1 MTICAVATIAP
12 TGLFSAKIS
21 KDMFGLSIVSTKEIQ
36 ALKNE
41 IKGFYDDMST
51 NAGNVY
57 LSAIAGCT
65 KGLEL
70 PPLTPLSRMAIRELY
85 ETSAPVQGVV
95 NYIARNVGEVM
106 QYLLLT
112 KKSDD
117 QPVENHWII
126 DLLAKP
132 NDRFTLRK
140 FGTAWAIN
148 KLLYGDA
155 WVYAPKAVGK
165 DLGVIK
171 SMYLI
176 PSWRIGA
183 EWGETSILEGVK
195 LQGLSGDQTIGYDN
209 VFESFDYNLD
219 DQSAFG
225 TSRLASAFMYLS
237 MMQNGIRREDTALK
251 NGGVTNII
259 TPPQD
264 KLTGITRPSEGDAI
278 EKEFNSQANVGKT
291 KVLRYPVTVQSLGNA
306 PVDLKILESH
316 KEAITALC
324 FAYNIPVDL
333 YYGQSKYENAKE
345 AKKTIYEMN
354 AVPMANE
361 FAEDLLSYCGLS
373 REFSLEVDTQ
383 RIDVLQDKPADT
395 LDALDKM
402 NASVNE
408 KREVMG
414 YEPIEEPWADQP
426 MIPVGVQFGNEGA
439 VFDINETGGNA

>member
-1 MTICAVATIAP
+1 MTICTNAAIAP
-12 TGLFSAKIS
+12 LGLFSAKFQQN
-21 KDMFGLSIVSTKEIQ
+21 MFGLSIVSKKEID
-36 ALKNE
+36 ALRSE
-41 IKGFYDDMST
+41 IKGFYDDIGH
-51 NAGNVY
+51 NAGNYY

-65 KGLEL
+65 RGLEL
-70 PPLTPLSRMAIRELY
+70 PPLQELDRMKIQEYYR
-85 ETSAPVQGVV
+85 TSAPVQGVV

-112 KKSDD
+112 RRADD
-117 QPVENHWII
+117 TPVERHWLL
-126 DLLAKP
+126 DLLARP

-140 FGTAWAIN
+140 FGTAWAVN

-165 DLGVIK
+165 DLGAVRE
-171 SMYLI
+171 MYVV

-183 EWGETSILEGVK
+183 QWGPDSILEGVR
-195 LQGLSGDQTIGYDN
+195 LQGLSGDRVIRFSE

-219 DQSAFG
+219 DRSAFG

-237 MMQNGIRREDTALK
+237 MMQSGIRREDTALR

-264 KLTGITRPSEGDAI
+264 KLTGITRPAEGEQLERD
-278 EKEFNSQANVGKT
+278 FNAQKNVGKT
-291 KVLRYPVTVQSLGNA
+291 KVLRFPVEVSTLGNA
-306 PVDLKILESH
+306 PVDLNILESH
-316 KEAITALC
+316 KEAVTALC

-361 FAEDLLSYCGLS
+361 FAEDLLNYCGLS
-373 REFSLEVDTQ
+373 DEYSLEVDTQ
-383 RIDVLQDKPADT
+383 RIDVLQEKPADT

-414 YEPIEEPWADQP
+414 YEPIAEPWADQP

-439 VFDINETGGNA
+439 VFDIDETGGNA

>member
-1 MTICAVATIAP
+1 
-12 TGLFSAKIS
+12 
-21 KDMFGLSIVSTKEIQ
+21 MFGLSIVSTKEINQ
-36 ALKNE
+36 LRDE
-41 IKGFYDDMST
+41 IKGFYDSGN
-51 NAGNVY
+51 NAENLY
-57 LSAIAGCT
+57 LAALAGCT

-70 PPLTPLSRMAIRELY
+70 APLTPISRAAIREAY

-112 KKSDD
+112 KKADD
-117 QPVENHWII
+117 TPVEKHWLV
-126 DLLAKP
+126 DLLARP

-140 FGTAWAIN
+140 FGTAWAVN

-155 WVYAPKAVGK
+155 WIYAPKAVGK
-165 DLGVIK
+165 DRGMVRE
-171 SMYLI
+171 MYVV

-183 EWGETSILEGVK
+183 QWGPGAVLEGIR
-195 LQGLSGDQTIGYDN
+195 LQGLMGDRTIGFEEM
-209 VFESFDYNLD
+209 FESFDYNLD
-219 DQSAFG
+219 DQSMFG
-225 TSRLASAFMYLS
+225 TSKLASAYMYLS
-237 MMQNGIRREDTALK
+237 MMRNGIRREDTALM

-264 KLTGITRPSEGDAI
+264 RLTGVTRPSEGEAL
-278 EKEFNSQANVGKT
+278 EREFNAQSSVGKT
-291 KVLRYPVTVQSLGNA
+291 KVLRYPVNVQALGNA
-306 PVDLKILESH
+306 PVDLNILESH
-316 KEAITALC
+316 KEAVTALC
-324 FAYNIPVDL
+324 FAYNIPVEL

-361 FAEDLLSYCGLS
+361 FAEDLLNYCGLS
-373 REFSLEVDTQ
+373 KEFSLEVDTQ
-383 RIDVLQDKPADT
+383 RIDVLQEKPTDT

-414 YEPIEEPWADQP
+414 YEPIAEPWADQP
-426 MIPVGVQFGNEGA
+426 MIPMGVQFGNEGSA
-439 VFDINETGGNA
+439 FDINEPAGDA

>member
-1 MTICAVATIAP
+1 
-12 TGLFSAKIS
+12 
-21 KDMFGLSIVSTKEIQ
+21 MFGLSIVSTKEINQ
-36 ALKNE
+36 LRDE
-41 IKGFYDDMST
+41 IKGFYDSGN
-51 NAGNVY
+51 NAENLY
-57 LSAIAGCT
+57 LAALAGCT

-70 PPLTPLSRMAIRELY
+70 APLTPISRAAIREAY

-112 KKSDD
+112 KKADD
-117 QPVENHWII
+117 TPVEKHWLI
-126 DLLAKP
+126 DLLARP

-165 DLGVIK
+165 DRGMVRE
-171 SMYLI
+171 MYVV

-183 EWGETSILEGVK
+183 QWGPGAVLEGIR
-195 LQGLSGDQTIGYDN
+195 LQGLTGDRTIGFEEM
-209 VFESFDYNLD
+209 FESFDYNLD
-219 DQSAFG
+219 DQSMFG
-225 TSRLASAFMYLS
+225 TSKLASAYMYLS
-237 MMQNGIRREDTALK
+237 MMKNGIRREDTALT

-264 KLTGITRPSEGDAI
+264 RLTGVTRPSEGEAL
-278 EKEFNSQANVGKT
+278 EREFNAQKNTGKT
-291 KVLRYPVTVQSLGNA
+291 KVLRYPVNVQTLGNA
-306 PVDLKILESH
+306 PVDLNILESH
-316 KEAITALC
+316 KEAVTALC

-373 REFSLEVDTQ
+373 KEFSLEVDTQ
-383 RIDVLQDKPADT
+383 RIDVLQDKPTDT

-414 YEPIEEPWADQP
+414 YEPIAEPWAVQP
-426 MIPVGVQFGNEGA
+426 MIPMGVQFGNEGSA
-439 VFDINETGGNA
+439 FDINEPAGNA

>member
-1 MTICAVATIAP
+1 
-12 TGLFSAKIS
+12 
-21 KDMFGLSIVSTKEIQ
+21 MFGLSIVSTKEINQ
-36 ALKNE
+36 LRDE
-41 IKGFYDDMST
+41 IKGFYDSGN
-51 NAGNVY
+51 NAENLY
-57 LSAIAGCT
+57 LAALAGCT

-70 PPLTPLSRMAIRELY
+70 APLTPISRAAIREAY

-95 NYIARNVGEVM
+95 NYIARSVGEVM

-112 KKSDD
+112 KKADD
-117 QPVENHWII
+117 TPVEKHWLV
-126 DLLAKP
+126 DLLARP

-140 FGTAWAIN
+140 LGTAWAVN

-155 WVYAPKAVGK
+155 WIYAPKAVGK
-165 DLGVIK
+165 DRGMVRE
-171 SMYLI
+171 MYVV

-183 EWGETSILEGVK
+183 QWGPGAVLEGIR
-195 LQGLSGDQTIGYDN
+195 LQGLTGDRTIGFEEM
-209 VFESFDYNLD
+209 FESFDYNLD
-219 DQSAFG
+219 DQSMFG
-225 TSRLASAFMYLS
+225 TSKLVSAYMYLS
-237 MMQNGIRREDTALK
+237 MMRNGIRREDTALM

-264 KLTGITRPSEGDAI
+264 RLTGVTRPSEGEAL
-278 EKEFNSQANVGKT
+278 EREFNAQSNAGKT
-291 KVLRYPVTVQSLGNA
+291 KVLRYPVNVQALGNA
-306 PVDLKILESH
+306 PVDLNILESH
-316 KEAITALC
+316 KEAVTALC

-373 REFSLEVDTQ
+373 KEFSLEVDTQ
-383 RIDVLQDKPADT
+383 RIDVLQEKPTDT

-414 YEPIEEPWADQP
+414 YEPIAEPWADQP
-426 MIPVGVQFGNEGA
+426 MIPMGVQFGNEGSA
-439 VFDINETGGNA
+439 FDINEPAGNA

>member
-1 MTICAVATIAP
+1 
-12 TGLFSAKIS
+12 
-21 KDMFGLSIVSTKEIQ
+21 MFGLSIVSTKEINQ
-36 ALKNE
+36 LRDE
-41 IKGFYDDMST
+41 IKGFYDSGN
-51 NAGNVY
+51 NAENLY
-57 LSAIAGCT
+57 LAALAGCT

-70 PPLTPLSRMAIRELY
+70 APLTPISRAAIREAY

-112 KKSDD
+112 KKADD
-117 QPVENHWII
+117 TPVEKHWLV
-126 DLLAKP
+126 DLLARP

-140 FGTAWAIN
+140 FGTAWAVN

-155 WVYAPKAVGK
+155 WIYAPKAVGK
-165 DLGVIK
+165 DRGMVRE
-171 SMYLI
+171 MYVV

-183 EWGETSILEGVK
+183 QWGPGAVLEGIR
-195 LQGLSGDQTIGYDN
+195 LQGLTGDRTIGFEEM
-209 VFESFDYNLD
+209 FESFDYNLD
-219 DQSAFG
+219 DQSTFG
-225 TSRLASAFMYLS
+225 TSKLASAYMYLS
-237 MMQNGIRREDTALK
+237 MMQNGIRREDTALM

-264 KLTGITRPSEGDAI
+264 RLTGVTRPSEGEAL
-278 EKEFNSQANVGKT
+278 EREFNAQSNAGKT
-291 KVLRYPVTVQSLGNA
+291 KVLRYPVNVQALGNA
-306 PVDLKILESH
+306 PVDLNILESH
-316 KEAITALC
+316 KEAVTALC

-373 REFSLEVDTQ
+373 KEFSLEVDTQ
-383 RIDVLQDKPADT
+383 RIDVLQEKPTDT

-414 YEPIEEPWADQP
+414 YEPIAEPWADQP
-426 MIPVGVQFGNEGA
+426 MIPMGVQFGNEGSA
-439 VFDINETGGNA
+439 FDINEPAGNA

>member
-1 MTICAVATIAP
+1 
-12 TGLFSAKIS
+12 
-21 KDMFGLSIVSTKEIQ
+21 MFGLSIVSTKEINQ
-36 ALKNE
+36 LRDE
-41 IKGFYDDMST
+41 IKGFYDSGN
-51 NAGNVY
+51 NAENLY
-57 LSAIAGCT
+57 LAALAGCT

-70 PPLTPLSRMAIRELY
+70 APLTPISRAAIREAY

-112 KKSDD
+112 KKADD
-117 QPVENHWII
+117 TPVEKHWLV
-126 DLLAKP
+126 DLLARP

-155 WVYAPKAVGK
+155 WTYAPKAVGK
-165 DLGVIK
+165 DRGMVRE
-171 SMYLI
+171 MYVV

-183 EWGETSILEGVK
+183 QWGPGAVLEGIR
-195 LQGLSGDQTIGYDN
+195 LQGLTGDRTIGFEEM
-209 VFESFDYNLD
+209 FESFDYNLD
-219 DQSAFG
+219 DQSMFG
-225 TSRLASAFMYLS
+225 TSKLASAYMYLS
-237 MMQNGIRREDTALK
+237 MMQNGIRREDTALM

-264 KLTGITRPSEGDAI
+264 RLTGVTRPSEGEAL
-278 EKEFNSQANVGKT
+278 EREFNAQSSVGKT
-291 KVLRYPVTVQSLGNA
+291 KVLRYPVNVQTLGNA
-306 PVDLKILESH
+306 PVDLNILESH
-316 KEAITALC
+316 KEAVTALC

-373 REFSLEVDTQ
+373 KEFSLEVDTQ
-383 RIDVLQDKPADT
+383 RIDVLQENPTDT

-414 YEPIEEPWADQP
+414 YEPIAEPWADQP
-426 MIPVGVQFGNEGA
+426 MIPMGVQFGNEGSA
-439 VFDINETGGNA
+439 FDINEPAGDA

>member
-1 MTICAVATIAP
+1 
-12 TGLFSAKIS
+12 
-21 KDMFGLSIVSTKEIQ
+21 MFGLSIVSTKEINQ
-36 ALKNE
+36 LRDE
-41 IKGFYDDMST
+41 IKGFYDSGN
-51 NAGNVY
+51 NAENLY
-57 LSAIAGCT
+57 LAALAGCT

-70 PPLTPLSRMAIRELY
+70 APLTPISRAAIREAY

-112 KKSDD
+112 KKADD
-117 QPVENHWII
+117 TPVERHWIA
-126 DLLAKP
+126 DLLARP

-140 FGTAWAIN
+140 FGTAWAVN

-155 WVYAPKAVGK
+155 WIYAPKAVGK
-165 DLGVIK
+165 DRGMVRE
-171 SMYLI
+171 MYVV

-183 EWGETSILEGVK
+183 QWGPGAVLEGIR
-195 LQGLSGDQTIGYDN
+195 LQGLTGDRTIGFEEM
-209 VFESFDYNLD
+209 FESFDYNLD
-219 DQSAFG
+219 DQSMFG
-225 TSRLASAFMYLS
+225 TSKLASAYMYLS
-237 MMQNGIRREDTALK
+237 MMQNGIRREDTALM

-264 KLTGITRPSEGDAI
+264 RLTGVTRPSEGEAL
-278 EKEFNSQANVGKT
+278 EREFNAQSNAGKT
-291 KVLRYPVTVQSLGNA
+291 KVLRYPVNVQALGNA
-306 PVDLKILESH
+306 PVDLNILESH
-316 KEAITALC
+316 KEAVTALC

-373 REFSLEVDTQ
+373 KEFSLEVDTQ
-383 RIDVLQDKPADT
+383 RIDVLQEKPTDT

-414 YEPIEEPWADQP
+414 YEPIAEPWADQP
-426 MIPVGVQFGNEGA
+426 MIPMGVQFGNEGSA
-439 VFDINETGGNA
+439 FDINEPAGNA

>member
-1 MTICAVATIAP
+1 
-12 TGLFSAKIS
+12 
-21 KDMFGLSIVSTKEIQ
+21 MFGLSIVSTKEINQ
-36 ALKNE
+36 LRDE
-41 IKGFYDDMST
+41 IKGFYDSGN
-51 NAGNVY
+51 NAENLY
-57 LSAIAGCT
+57 LAALAGCT

-70 PPLTPLSRMAIRELY
+70 APLTPISRAAIREAY

-112 KKSDD
+112 KKADD
-117 QPVENHWII
+117 TPVEKHWLI
-126 DLLAKP
+126 DLLARP

-165 DLGVIK
+165 DRGMVRE
-171 SMYLI
+171 MYVV

-183 EWGETSILEGVK
+183 QWGPGAILEGIR
-195 LQGLSGDQTIGYDN
+195 LQGLTGDRTIGFEEM
-209 VFESFDYNLD
+209 FESFDYNLD
-219 DQSAFG
+219 DQSMFG
-225 TSRLASAFMYLS
+225 TSKLASAYMYLS
-237 MMQNGIRREDTALK
+237 MMKNGIRREDTALT

-264 KLTGITRPSEGDAI
+264 RLTGVTRPSEGEAL
-278 EKEFNSQANVGKT
+278 EREFNAQKNTGKT
-291 KVLRYPVTVQSLGNA
+291 KVLRYPVNVQTLGNA
-306 PVDLKILESH
+306 PVDLNILESH
-316 KEAITALC
+316 KEAVTALC
-324 FAYNIPVDL
+324 FAYNIPADL

-373 REFSLEVDTQ
+373 KEFSLEVDTQ
-383 RIDVLQDKPADT
+383 RIDVLQEKPTDT

-414 YEPIEEPWADQP
+414 YEPIAEPWADQP
-426 MIPVGVQFGNEGA
+426 MIPMGVQFGNEGSA
-439 VFDINETGGNA
+439 FDINEPAGNA

>member
-1 MTICAVATIAP
+1 
-12 TGLFSAKIS
+12 
-21 KDMFGLSIVSTKEIQ
+21 MFGLSLISTKEIQ
-36 ALKNE
+36 ALRSE
-41 IKGFYDDMST
+41 IKGFYDDRS
-51 NAGNVY
+51 NNSGNVY

-70 PPLTPLSRMAIRELY
+70 PPFKELDRMEIQRY
-85 ETSAPVQGVV
+85 YRQSAPVQGVV

-112 KKSDD
+112 RKSDD
-117 QPVENHWII
+117 TPVQKHWLV
-126 DLLAKP
+126 DLLARP

-140 FGTAWAIN
+140 FGTAWAVN

-155 WVYAPKAVGK
+155 WVYAPKAVGRN
-165 DLGVIK
+165 LGEIK
-171 SMYLI
+171 EMYVI

-183 EWGETSILEGVK
+183 QWGEGSVLEGVR
-195 LQGLSGDQTIGYDN
+195 LQGLAGDTTIRFSD

-225 TSRLASAFMYLS
+225 TSRLASAAMYLS
-237 MMQNGIRREDTALK
+237 MMQSGILREDTALK
-251 NGGVTNII
+251 NGGVTNIV

-264 KLTGITRPSEGDAI
+264 KLTGITRPAEGD
-278 EKEFNSQANVGKT
+278 ELEREFNAQKNIGKT
-291 KVLRYPVTVQSLGNA
+291 KVLRFPIDVKTLGNA
-306 PVDLKILESH
+306 PVDLNILESH
-316 KEAITALC
+316 KEAVTAVC
-324 FAYNIPVDL
+324 FAYNLPVDL

-345 AKKTIYEMN
+345 AKKTIFEMN

-361 FAEDLLSYCGLS
+361 FAEDLLNYCGLS
-373 REFSLEVDTQ
+373 QEFSLEVDTQ
-383 RIDVLQDKPADT
+383 RIDVLQEKPADA

-414 YEPIEEPWADQP
+414 YEPIAEAWADQP
-426 MIPVGVQFGNEGA
+426 MIPLGVQFGNES
-439 VFDINETGGNA
+439 VIDINELGNA

>member
-1 MTICAVATIAP
+1 
-12 TGLFSAKIS
+12 
-21 KDMFGLSIVSTKEIQ
+21 MFGLSIVSTKEINQ
-36 ALKNE
+36 LRDE
-41 IKGFYDDMST
+41 IKGFYDSGN
-51 NAGNVY
+51 NAENLY
-57 LSAIAGCT
+57 LAALAGCT

-70 PPLTPLSRMAIRELY
+70 APLTPISRAAIREAY

-112 KKSDD
+112 KKADD
-117 QPVENHWII
+117 TPVDKHWLV
-126 DLLAKP
+126 DLLARP

-140 FGTAWAIN
+140 FGTAWAVN

-155 WVYAPKAVGK
+155 WIYAPKAVGK
-165 DLGVIK
+165 DRGMVRE
-171 SMYLI
+171 MYVV

-183 EWGETSILEGVK
+183 QWGPGAVLEGIR
-195 LQGLSGDQTIGYDN
+195 LQGLTGDRTIGFEEM
-209 VFESFDYNLD
+209 FESFDYNLD
-219 DQSAFG
+219 DQSMFG
-225 TSRLASAFMYLS
+225 TSKLASAYMYLS
-237 MMQNGIRREDTALK
+237 MMRNGIRREDTALM

-264 KLTGITRPSEGDAI
+264 RLTGVTRPSEGEAL
-278 EKEFNSQANVGKT
+278 EREFNAQSSVGKT
-291 KVLRYPVTVQSLGNA
+291 KVLRYPVNVQTLGNA
-306 PVDLKILESH
+306 PVDLNILESH
-316 KEAITALC
+316 KEAVTALC

-361 FAEDLLSYCGLS
+361 FAEDLLNYCGLS
-373 REFSLEVDTQ
+373 KEFSLEVDTQ
-383 RIDVLQDKPADT
+383 RIDVLQEKPTDT

-414 YEPIEEPWADQP
+414 YEPIAEPWADQP
-426 MIPVGVQFGNEGA
+426 MIPMGVQFGNEGSA
-439 VFDINETGGNA
+439 FDINEPAGDA

>member
-1 MTICAVATIAP
+1 
-12 TGLFSAKIS
+12 
-21 KDMFGLSIVSTKEIQ
+21 MFGLSIVSTKEINQ
-36 ALKNE
+36 LRDE
-41 IKGFYDDMST
+41 IKGFYDSGN
-51 NAGNVY
+51 NAENLY
-57 LSAIAGCT
+57 LAALAGCT

-70 PPLTPLSRMAIRELY
+70 APLTPISRAAIREAY

-112 KKSDD
+112 KKADD
-117 QPVENHWII
+117 TPVDKHWLV
-126 DLLAKP
+126 DLLARP

-140 FGTAWAIN
+140 FGTAWAVN

-155 WVYAPKAVGK
+155 WIYAPKAVGK
-165 DLGVIK
+165 DRGMVRE
-171 SMYLI
+171 MYVV

-183 EWGETSILEGVK
+183 QWGPGAVLEGIR
-195 LQGLSGDQTIGYDN
+195 LQGLTGDRTIGFEEM
-209 VFESFDYNLD
+209 FESFDYNLD
-219 DQSAFG
+219 DQSIFG
-225 TSRLASAFMYLS
+225 TSKLASAYMYLS
-237 MMQNGIRREDTALK
+237 MMRNGIRREDTALM

-264 KLTGITRPSEGDAI
+264 RLTGVTRPSEGEAL
-278 EKEFNSQANVGKT
+278 EREFNAQSSVGKT
-291 KVLRYPVTVQSLGNA
+291 KVLRYPVNVQALGNA
-306 PVDLKILESH
+306 PVDLNILESH
-316 KEAITALC
+316 KEAVTALC

-361 FAEDLLSYCGLS
+361 FAEDLLNYCGLS
-373 REFSLEVDTQ
+373 KEFSLEVDTQ
-383 RIDVLQDKPADT
+383 RIDVLQEKPTDT

-414 YEPIEEPWADQP
+414 YEPIAEPWADQP
-426 MIPVGVQFGNEGA
+426 MIPMGVQFGNEGSA
-439 VFDINETGGNA
+439 FDINEPAGDA

>member
-1 MTICAVATIAP
+1 M
-12 TGLFSAKIS
+12 LR
-21 KDMFGLSIVSTKEIQ
+21 D
-36 ALKNE
+36 E
-41 IKGFYDDMST
+41 IKGFYDSGN
-51 NAGNVY
+51 NAENLY
-57 LSAIAGCT
+57 LAALAGCT

-70 PPLTPLSRMAIRELY
+70 APLTPISRAAIREAY

-112 KKSDD
+112 KKADD
-117 QPVENHWII
+117 TPVEKHWLI
-126 DLLAKP
+126 DLLARP

-155 WVYAPKAVGK
+155 WIYAPKAVGK
-165 DLGVIK
+165 DRGVVRE
-171 SMYLI
+171 MYVV

-183 EWGETSILEGVK
+183 QWGPGAVLEGIR
-195 LQGLSGDQTIGYDN
+195 LQGLTGERTIGFEEM
-209 VFESFDYNLD
+209 FESFDYNLD
-219 DQSAFG
+219 DQSMFG
-225 TSRLASAFMYLS
+225 TSKLASAYMYLS
-237 MMQNGIRREDTALK
+237 LMKNGIRREDTALM

-264 KLTGITRPSEGDAI
+264 RLTGVTRPSEGEAL
-278 EKEFNSQANVGKT
+278 EREFNAQKNTGKT
-291 KVLRYPVTVQSLGNA
+291 KVLRYPVNVQTLGNA
-306 PVDLKILESH
+306 PVDLNILESH
-316 KEAITALC
+316 KEAVTALC

-373 REFSLEVDTQ
+373 KEFSLEVDTL
-383 RIDVLQDKPADT
+383 RIDVLQEKPTDT
-395 LDALDKM
+395 RDALDKM

-414 YEPIEEPWADQP
+414 YEPIAEPWADQP
-426 MIPVGVQFGNEGA
+426 MIPMGVQFGNEGSA
-439 VFDINETGGNA
+439 FDINEPAGNA

>member
-1 MTICAVATIAP
+1 
-12 TGLFSAKIS
+12 
-21 KDMFGLSIVSTKEIQ
+21 MFGLSIVSTKEINQ
-36 ALKNE
+36 LRDE
-41 IKGFYDDMST
+41 IKGFYD
-51 NAGNVY
+51 AGNNAENLY
-57 LSAIAGCT
+57 LAALAGCT

-70 PPLTPLSRMAIRELY
+70 APLTPISRAAIREAY

-95 NYIARNVGEVM
+95 NYIARNVGDVM

-112 KKSDD
+112 KKADD
-117 QPVENHWII
+117 TPVEKHWLI
-126 DLLAKP
+126 DLLARP

-140 FGTAWAIN
+140 FGTAWAVN

-165 DLGVIK
+165 DRGMVRE
-171 SMYLI
+171 MYVV

-183 EWGETSILEGVK
+183 QWGPGAVLEGIR
-195 LQGLSGDQTIGYDN
+195 LQGLTGDRTIGFEEM
-209 VFESFDYNLD
+209 FESFDYNLD
-219 DQSAFG
+219 DQSMFG
-225 TSRLASAFMYLS
+225 TSKLASAYMYLS
-237 MMQNGIRREDTALK
+237 MMQNGIRREDTALM

-264 KLTGITRPSEGDAI
+264 RLTGVTRPSEGEAL
-278 EKEFNSQANVGKT
+278 EREFNAQSNAGKT
-291 KVLRYPVTVQSLGNA
+291 KVLRYPVNVQALGNA
-306 PVDLKILESH
+306 PVDLNILESH
-316 KEAITALC
+316 KEAVTALC

-361 FAEDLLSYCGLS
+361 FAEDLLSYCGLAK
-373 REFSLEVDTQ
+373 EFSLEVDTQ
-383 RIDVLQDKPADT
+383 RIDVLQEKPTDA

-414 YEPIEEPWADQP
+414 YEPIAEPWADQP
-426 MIPVGVQFGNEGA
+426 MIPMGVQFGNEGSA
-439 VFDINETGGNA
+439 FDINEPAGNA

>member
-1 MTICAVATIAP
+1 
-12 TGLFSAKIS
+12 
-21 KDMFGLSIVSTKEIQ
+21 MFGLSIVSTKEINQ
-36 ALKNE
+36 LRDE
-41 IKGFYDDMST
+41 IKGFYDSSN
-51 NAGNVY
+51 NAENLY
-57 LSAIAGCT
+57 LAALAGCT

-70 PPLTPLSRMAIRELY
+70 APLTPISRAAIREAY

-112 KKSDD
+112 KKADD
-117 QPVENHWII
+117 TPVDKHWLV
-126 DLLAKP
+126 DLLARP

-155 WVYAPKAVGK
+155 WIYAPKAVGK
-165 DLGVIK
+165 DRGMVRE
-171 SMYLI
+171 MYVV

-183 EWGETSILEGVK
+183 QWGPGAVLEGIR
-195 LQGLSGDQTIGYDN
+195 LQGLTGDRTIGFEEM
-209 VFESFDYNLD
+209 FESFDYNLD
-219 DQSAFG
+219 DQSMFG
-225 TSRLASAFMYLS
+225 TSKLASAYMYLS
-237 MMQNGIRREDTALK
+237 MMQNGIRREDTALM

-264 KLTGITRPSEGDAI
+264 RLTGVTRPSEGEAL
-278 EKEFNSQANVGKT
+278 EREFNAQSSVGKT
-291 KVLRYPVTVQSLGNA
+291 KVLRYPVNVQTLGNA
-306 PVDLKILESH
+306 PVDLNILESH
-316 KEAITALC
+316 KEAVTAVC
-324 FAYNIPVDL
+324 FAYNVPVDL

-361 FAEDLLSYCGLS
+361 FAEDLLCYCGLS
-373 REFSLEVDTQ
+373 KEFSLEVDTQ
-383 RIDVLQDKPADT
+383 RIDVLQEKPTDT

-414 YEPIEEPWADQP
+414 YEPIAEPWADQP
-426 MIPVGVQFGNEGA
+426 MIPMGVQFGNEGSA
-439 VFDINETGGNA
+439 FDINEPAGDA

>member
-1 MTICAVATIAP
+1 
-12 TGLFSAKIS
+12 
-21 KDMFGLSIVSTKEIQ
+21 MFGLSIVSTKEINQ
-36 ALKNE
+36 LRDE
-41 IKGFYDDMST
+41 IKGFYDSGN
-51 NAGNVY
+51 NAENLY
-57 LSAIAGCT
+57 LAALAGCT

-70 PPLTPLSRMAIRELY
+70 APLTPISRAAIREAY

-112 KKSDD
+112 KKADD
-117 QPVENHWII
+117 TPVEKHWLV
-126 DLLAKP
+126 DLLARP

-140 FGTAWAIN
+140 FGTAWAVN

-155 WVYAPKAVGK
+155 WIYAPKAVGK
-165 DLGVIK
+165 DRGMVRE
-171 SMYLI
+171 MYVV

-183 EWGETSILEGVK
+183 QWGPGAVLEGIR
-195 LQGLSGDQTIGYDN
+195 LQGLTGDRTIGFEEM
-209 VFESFDYNLD
+209 FESFDYNLD
-219 DQSAFG
+219 DQSMFG
-225 TSRLASAFMYLS
+225 TSKLASAYMYLS
-237 MMQNGIRREDTALK
+237 MMQNGIRREDTALM

-264 KLTGITRPSEGDAI
+264 RLTGVTRPSEGEAL
-278 EKEFNSQANVGKT
+278 EREFNAQSNAGKT
-291 KVLRYPVTVQSLGNA
+291 KVLRYPVNVQALGNA
-306 PVDLKILESH
+306 PIDLNILESH
-316 KEAITALC
+316 KEAVTALC

-373 REFSLEVDTQ
+373 KEFSLEVDTQ
-383 RIDVLQDKPADT
+383 RIDVLQEKPTDT

-414 YEPIEEPWADQP
+414 YEPIAEPWADQP
-426 MIPVGVQFGNEGA
+426 MIPMGVQFGNEGSA
-439 VFDINETGGNA
+439 FDINEPAGNA

>member
-1 MTICAVATIAP
+1 
-12 TGLFSAKIS
+12 
-21 KDMFGLSIVSTKEIQ
+21 MFGLSIVSTKEINQ
-36 ALKNE
+36 LRDE
-41 IKGFYDDMST
+41 IKGFYDSGN
-51 NAGNVY
+51 NAENLY
-57 LSAIAGCT
+57 LAALAGCT

-70 PPLTPLSRMAIRELY
+70 APLTPISRAAIREAY

-112 KKSDD
+112 KKADD
-117 QPVENHWII
+117 TPVEKHWLV
-126 DLLAKP
+126 DLLARP

-140 FGTAWAIN
+140 FGTAWAVN

-155 WVYAPKAVGK
+155 WIYAPKAVGK
-165 DLGVIK
+165 DRGMVRE
-171 SMYLI
+171 MYVV

-183 EWGETSILEGVK
+183 QWGPGAVLEGIR
-195 LQGLSGDQTIGYDN
+195 LQGLTGDRTIGFEEM
-209 VFESFDYNLD
+209 FESFDYNLD
-219 DQSAFG
+219 DQSMFG
-225 TSRLASAFMYLS
+225 TSKLASAYMYLS
-237 MMQNGIRREDTALK
+237 MMQNGIRREDTALM

-264 KLTGITRPSEGDAI
+264 RLTGVTRPSEGEAL
-278 EKEFNSQANVGKT
+278 EREFNAQSNAGKT
-291 KVLRYPVTVQSLGNA
+291 KVLRYPVNVQALGNA
-306 PVDLKILESH
+306 PVDLNILESH
-316 KEAITALC
+316 KEAVTALC

-361 FAEDLLSYCGLS
+361 FAEDLLSYCGLAK
-373 REFSLEVDTQ
+373 EFSLEVDTQ
-383 RIDVLQDKPADT
+383 RIDVLQEKPTDT

-414 YEPIEEPWADQP
+414 YEPIAEPWADQP
-426 MIPVGVQFGNEGA
+426 MIPIGVQFGNEGSA
-439 VFDINETGGNA
+439 FDINEPAGNA

>member
-1 MTICAVATIAP
+1 
-12 TGLFSAKIS
+12 
-21 KDMFGLSIVSTKEIQ
+21 MFGLSIVSTKEINQ
-36 ALKNE
+36 LRDE
-41 IKGFYDDMST
+41 IKGFYD
-51 NAGNVY
+51 AGNNAENLY
-57 LSAIAGCT
+57 LAALAGCT

-70 PPLTPLSRMAIRELY
+70 APLTPISRAAIREAY

-112 KKSDD
+112 KKADD
-117 QPVENHWII
+117 TPVEKHWLI
-126 DLLAKP
+126 DLLARP

-165 DLGVIK
+165 DRGMVRE
-171 SMYLI
+171 MYVV

-183 EWGETSILEGVK
+183 QWGPGAMLEGIR
-195 LQGLSGDQTIGYDN
+195 LQGLTGDRTIGFEEM
-209 VFESFDYNLD
+209 FESFDYNLD
-219 DQSAFG
+219 DQSMFG
-225 TSRLASAFMYLS
+225 TSKLASAYMYLS
-237 MMQNGIRREDTALK
+237 MMKNGIRREDTALT

-264 KLTGITRPSEGDAI
+264 RLTGVTRPSEGEAL
-278 EKEFNSQANVGKT
+278 EREFNAQKNTGKT
-291 KVLRYPVTVQSLGNA
+291 KVLRYPVNVQTLGNA
-306 PVDLKILESH
+306 PVDLNILESH
-316 KEAITALC
+316 KEAVTALC

-361 FAEDLLSYCGLS
+361 FAEDLLSYCGMS
-373 REFSLEVDTQ
+373 KEFSLEVDTQ
-383 RIDVLQDKPADT
+383 RIDVLQEKPTDT

-414 YEPIEEPWADQP
+414 YEPIAEPWADQP
-426 MIPVGVQFGNEGA
+426 MIPMGVQFGNEGSA
-439 VFDINETGGNA
+439 FDINEPAGNA

>member
-1 MTICAVATIAP
+1 
-12 TGLFSAKIS
+12 
-21 KDMFGLSIVSTKEIQ
+21 MFGLSIVSTKEINQ
-36 ALKNE
+36 LRDE
-41 IKGFYDDMST
+41 IKGFYDSGN
-51 NAGNVY
+51 NADNLY
-57 LSAIAGCT
+57 LAALAGCT

-70 PPLTPLSRMAIRELY
+70 APLTPISRAAIREAY

-112 KKSDD
+112 KKTDD
-117 QPVENHWII
+117 TPVEKHWLI
-126 DLLAKP
+126 DLLARP

-140 FGTAWAIN
+140 FGTAWAVN

-155 WVYAPKAVGK
+155 WIYAPKAVGK
-165 DLGVIK
+165 DRGMIRE
-171 SMYLI
+171 MYVV

-183 EWGETSILEGVK
+183 QWGPGAVLEGIR
-195 LQGLSGDQTIGYDN
+195 LQGLTGDRTIGFEEM
-209 VFESFDYNLD
+209 FESFDYNLD
-219 DQSAFG
+219 DQSMFG
-225 TSRLASAFMYLS
+225 TSKLASAYMYLS
-237 MMQNGIRREDTALK
+237 MMRNGIRREDTALM

-264 KLTGITRPSEGDAI
+264 RLTGVTRPSEGEAL
-278 EKEFNSQANVGKT
+278 EREFNAQSNTGKT
-291 KVLRYPVTVQSLGNA
+291 KVLRYPVNVQTLGNA
-306 PVDLKILESH
+306 PVDLNILESH
-316 KEAITALC
+316 KEAVTALC

-373 REFSLEVDTQ
+373 KEFSLEVDTQ
-383 RIDVLQDKPADT
+383 RIDVLQEKPTDT

-414 YEPIEEPWADQP
+414 YEPIAEPWADQP
-426 MIPVGVQFGNEGA
+426 MIPMGVQFGNEGSA
-439 VFDINETGGNA
+439 FDINEPAGNA

>member
-1 MTICAVATIAP
+1 
-12 TGLFSAKIS
+12 
-21 KDMFGLSIVSTKEIQ
+21 MFGLSIVSTKEINQ
-36 ALKNE
+36 LRDE
-41 IKGFYDDMST
+41 IKGFYDSGN
-51 NAGNVY
+51 NAENLY
-57 LSAIAGCT
+57 LAALAGCT

-70 PPLTPLSRMAIRELY
+70 APLTPISRAAIREAY

-112 KKSDD
+112 KKADD
-117 QPVENHWII
+117 TPVEKHWLV
-126 DLLAKP
+126 DLLARP

-140 FGTAWAIN
+140 FGTAWAVN

-155 WVYAPKAVGK
+155 WIYAPKAVGK
-165 DLGVIK
+165 DRGMVRE
-171 SMYLI
+171 MYVV

-183 EWGETSILEGVK
+183 QWGPGAVLEGIR
-195 LQGLSGDQTIGYDN
+195 LQGLTGDRTIGFEEM
-209 VFESFDYNLD
+209 FESFDYNLD
-219 DQSAFG
+219 DQSMFG
-225 TSRLASAFMYLS
+225 TSKLASAYMYLS
-237 MMQNGIRREDTALK
+237 MMQNGIRREDTALM

-264 KLTGITRPSEGDAI
+264 RLTGVTRPSEGEAL
-278 EKEFNSQANVGKT
+278 EREFNAQSNAGKT
-291 KVLRYPVTVQSLGNA
+291 KVLRYPVNVQALGNA
-306 PVDLKILESH
+306 PVDLNILESH
-316 KEAITALC
+316 KEAVTALC

-373 REFSLEVDTQ
+373 KEFSLEVDTQ
-383 RIDVLQDKPADT
+383 RIDVLQEKPTDA

-414 YEPIEEPWADQP
+414 YEPIAEPWADQP
-426 MIPVGVQFGNEGA
+426 MIPMGVQFGNEGSA
-439 VFDINETGGNA
+439 FDINEPAGNA

>member
-1 MTICAVATIAP
+1 
-12 TGLFSAKIS
+12 
-21 KDMFGLSIVSTKEIQ
+21 MFGLSIVSTKEINQ
-36 ALKNE
+36 LRDE
-41 IKGFYDDMST
+41 IKGFYD
-51 NAGNVY
+51 AGNNAENLY
-57 LSAIAGCT
+57 LAALAGCT

-70 PPLTPLSRMAIRELY
+70 APLTPISRAAIREAY

-112 KKSDD
+112 KKADD
-117 QPVENHWII
+117 TPVEKHWLI
-126 DLLAKP
+126 DLLARP

-165 DLGVIK
+165 DRGMVRE
-171 SMYLI
+171 MYVV

-183 EWGETSILEGVK
+183 QWGPGAVLEGIR
-195 LQGLSGDQTIGYDN
+195 LQGLTGDRTIGFEEM
-209 VFESFDYNLD
+209 FESFDYNLD
-219 DQSAFG
+219 DQSVFG
-225 TSRLASAFMYLS
+225 TSKLASAYMYLS
-237 MMQNGIRREDTALK
+237 MMKNGIRREDTALT

-264 KLTGITRPSEGDAI
+264 RLTGVTRPSEGEAL
-278 EKEFNSQANVGKT
+278 EREFNAQKNTGKT
-291 KVLRYPVTVQSLGNA
+291 KVLRYPVNVQTLGNA
-306 PVDLKILESH
+306 PVDLNILESH
-316 KEAITALC
+316 KEAVTALC

-373 REFSLEVDTQ
+373 KEFSLEVDTQ
-383 RIDVLQDKPADT
+383 RIDVLQEKPTDT

-414 YEPIEEPWADQP
+414 YEPIAEPWADQP
-426 MIPVGVQFGNEGA
+426 MIPMGVQFGNEGSA
-439 VFDINETGGNA
+439 FDINEPAGDA

>member
-1 MTICAVATIAP
+1 
-12 TGLFSAKIS
+12 
-21 KDMFGLSIVSTKEIQ
+21 MFGLSIVSTKEINQ
-36 ALKNE
+36 LRDE
-41 IKGFYDDMST
+41 IKGFYDSGN
-51 NAGNVY
+51 NAENLY
-57 LSAIAGCT
+57 LAALAGCT

-70 PPLTPLSRMAIRELY
+70 APLTPISRAAIREAY

-112 KKSDD
+112 KKADD
-117 QPVENHWII
+117 TPVDKHWLV
-126 DLLAKP
+126 DLLARP

-155 WVYAPKAVGK
+155 WIYAPKAVGK
-165 DLGVIK
+165 DRGMVRE
-171 SMYLI
+171 MYVV

-183 EWGETSILEGVK
+183 QWGPGAVLEGVR
-195 LQGLSGDQTIGYDN
+195 LQGLTGDRTIGFEEM
-209 VFESFDYNLD
+209 FESFDYNLD
-219 DQSAFG
+219 DQSMFG
-225 TSRLASAFMYLS
+225 TSKLASAYMYLS
-237 MMQNGIRREDTALK
+237 MMQNGIRREDTALM

-264 KLTGITRPSEGDAI
+264 RLTGVTRPSEGEAL
-278 EKEFNSQANVGKT
+278 EREFNAQSSVGKT
-291 KVLRYPVTVQSLGNA
+291 KVLRYPVNVQTLGNA
-306 PVDLKILESH
+306 PVDLNILESH
-316 KEAITALC
+316 KEAVTAVC
-324 FAYNIPVDL
+324 FAYNVPVDL

-361 FAEDLLSYCGLS
+361 FAEDLLNYCGLS
-373 REFSLEVDTQ
+373 KEFSLEVDTQ
-383 RIDVLQDKPADT
+383 RIDVLQEKPTDT

-414 YEPIEEPWADQP
+414 YEPIAEPWADQP
-426 MIPVGVQFGNEGA
+426 MIPMGVQFGNEGSA
-439 VFDINETGGNA
+439 FDINEPAGDA

>member
-1 MTICAVATIAP
+1 
-12 TGLFSAKIS
+12 
-21 KDMFGLSIVSTKEIQ
+21 MFGLSIVSTKEINQ
-36 ALKNE
+36 LRDE
-41 IKGFYDDMST
+41 IKGFYDSGN
-51 NAGNVY
+51 NAENLY
-57 LSAIAGCT
+57 LAALAGCT

-70 PPLTPLSRMAIRELY
+70 APLTPISRAAIREAY

-112 KKSDD
+112 KKADD
-117 QPVENHWII
+117 TPVDNHWLV
-126 DLLAKP
+126 DLLARP

-155 WVYAPKAVGK
+155 WIFAPKAVGK
-165 DLGVIK
+165 DRGMVRE
-171 SMYLI
+171 MYVV

-183 EWGETSILEGVK
+183 QWGPGAVLEGIR
-195 LQGLSGDQTIGYDN
+195 LQGLTGDRTIGFEEM
-209 VFESFDYNLD
+209 FESFDYNLD
-219 DQSAFG
+219 DQSMFG
-225 TSRLASAFMYLS
+225 TSKLASAYMYLS
-237 MMQNGIRREDTALK
+237 MMQNGIRREDTALM

-264 KLTGITRPSEGDAI
+264 RLTGVTRPSEGEAL
-278 EKEFNSQANVGKT
+278 EREFNAQSNAGKT
-291 KVLRYPVTVQSLGNA
+291 KVLRYPVNVQALGNA
-306 PVDLKILESH
+306 PVDLNILESH
-316 KEAITALC
+316 KEAVTALC

-361 FAEDLLSYCGLS
+361 FAEDLLNYCGLS
-373 REFSLEVDTQ
+373 KEFSLEVDTQ
-383 RIDVLQDKPADT
+383 RIDVLQEKPTDT

-414 YEPIEEPWADQP
+414 YEPIAEPWADQP
-426 MIPVGVQFGNEGA
+426 MIPMGVQFGNEGSA
-439 VFDINETGGNA
+439 FDINEPAGDA

>member
-1 MTICAVATIAP
+1 
-12 TGLFSAKIS
+12 
-21 KDMFGLSIVSTKEIQ
+21 MFGLSIVSTKEINQ
-36 ALKNE
+36 LRDE
-41 IKGFYDDMST
+41 IKGFYDSGN
-51 NAGNVY
+51 NAENLY
-57 LSAIAGCT
+57 LAALAGCT

-70 PPLTPLSRMAIRELY
+70 APLTPISRAAIREAY

-112 KKSDD
+112 KKADD
-117 QPVENHWII
+117 TPVEKHWLV
-126 DLLAKP
+126 DLLARP

-140 FGTAWAIN
+140 FGTAWAVN

-155 WVYAPKAVGK
+155 WIYAPKAVGK
-165 DLGVIK
+165 DRGMVK
-171 SMYLI
+171 EMYVV

-183 EWGETSILEGVK
+183 QWGPGAVLEGIR
-195 LQGLSGDQTIGYDN
+195 LQGLTGDRTIGFEEM
-209 VFESFDYNLD
+209 FESFDYNLD
-219 DQSAFG
+219 DQSMFG
-225 TSRLASAFMYLS
+225 TSKLASAYMYLS
-237 MMQNGIRREDTALK
+237 MMQNGIRREDTALM

-264 KLTGITRPSEGDAI
+264 RLTGVTRPSEGEAL
-278 EKEFNSQANVGKT
+278 EREFNAQSSVGKT
-291 KVLRYPVTVQSLGNA
+291 KVLRYPVNVQTLGNA
-306 PVDLKILESH
+306 PVDLNILESH
-316 KEAITALC
+316 KEAVTALC

-361 FAEDLLSYCGLS
+361 FAEDLLNYCGLS
-373 REFSLEVDTQ
+373 KEFSLEVDTQ
-383 RIDVLQDKPADT
+383 RIDVLQEKPTDT

-414 YEPIEEPWADQP
+414 YEPIAEPWADQP
-426 MIPVGVQFGNEGA
+426 MIPMGVQFGNEGSA
-439 VFDINETGGNA
+439 FDINEPVGDA

>member
-1 MTICAVATIAP
+1 
-12 TGLFSAKIS
+12 
-21 KDMFGLSIVSTKEIQ
+21 MFGLSIVSTKEINQ
-36 ALKNE
+36 LRDE
-41 IKGFYDDMST
+41 IKGFYDSGN
-51 NAGNVY
+51 NAENLY
-57 LSAIAGCT
+57 LAALAGCT

-70 PPLTPLSRMAIRELY
+70 APLTPISRAAIREAY

-112 KKSDD
+112 KKADD
-117 QPVENHWII
+117 TPVEKHWLV
-126 DLLAKP
+126 DLLARP

-155 WVYAPKAVGK
+155 WIYAPKAVGK
-165 DLGVIK
+165 DRGMVRE
-171 SMYLI
+171 MYVV

-183 EWGETSILEGVK
+183 QWGPGAVLEGIR
-195 LQGLSGDQTIGYDN
+195 LQGLTGDRTIGFEEM
-209 VFESFDYNLD
+209 FESFDYNLD
-219 DQSAFG
+219 DQSMFG
-225 TSRLASAFMYLS
+225 TSKLASAYMYLS
-237 MMQNGIRREDTALK
+237 MMRNGIRREDTALM

-264 KLTGITRPSEGDAI
+264 RLTGVTRPSEGEAL
-278 EKEFNSQANVGKT
+278 EREFNAQSSVGKT
-291 KVLRYPVTVQSLGNA
+291 KVLRYPVNVQTLGNA
-306 PVDLKILESH
+306 PVDLNILESH
-316 KEAITALC
+316 KEAVTALC

-361 FAEDLLSYCGLS
+361 FAEDLLNYCGLS
-373 REFSLEVDTQ
+373 KEFSLEVDTQ
-383 RIDVLQDKPADT
+383 RIDVLQEKPTDT

-414 YEPIEEPWADQP
+414 YEPIAEPWADQP
-426 MIPVGVQFGNEGA
+426 MIPMGVQFGNEGSA
-439 VFDINETGGNA
+439 FDINEPAGDA

>member
-1 MTICAVATIAP
+1 
-12 TGLFSAKIS
+12 
-21 KDMFGLSIVSTKEIQ
+21 MFGLSIVSTKEINQ
-36 ALKNE
+36 LRDE
-41 IKGFYDDMST
+41 IKGFYD
-51 NAGNVY
+51 AGNNAENLY
-57 LSAIAGCT
+57 LAALAGCT

-70 PPLTPLSRMAIRELY
+70 APLTPISRAAIREAY

-112 KKSDD
+112 KKADD
-117 QPVENHWII
+117 TPVEKHWLI
-126 DLLAKP
+126 DLLARP

-165 DLGVIK
+165 DRGMVRE
-171 SMYLI
+171 MYVV

-183 EWGETSILEGVK
+183 QWGPGAMLEGIR
-195 LQGLSGDQTIGYDN
+195 LQGLTGDRTIGFEEM
-209 VFESFDYNLD
+209 FESFDYNLD
-219 DQSAFG
+219 DQSMFG
-225 TSRLASAFMYLS
+225 TSKLASAYMYLS
-237 MMQNGIRREDTALK
+237 MMKNGIRREDTALT

-264 KLTGITRPSEGDAI
+264 RLTGVTRPSEGEAL
-278 EKEFNSQANVGKT
+278 EREFNAQKNTGKT
-291 KVLRYPVTVQSLGNA
+291 KVLRYPVNVQTLGNA
-306 PVDLKILESH
+306 PVDLNILESH
-316 KEAITALC
+316 KEAVTALC

-373 REFSLEVDTQ
+373 KEFSLEVDTQ
-383 RIDVLQDKPADT
+383 RIDVLQEKPTDT

-414 YEPIEEPWADQP
+414 YEPIAEPWADQP
-426 MIPVGVQFGNEGA
+426 MIPMGVQFGNEGSA
-439 VFDINETGGNA
+439 FDINEPAGNA

>member
-1 MTICAVATIAP
+1 
-12 TGLFSAKIS
+12 
-21 KDMFGLSIVSTKEIQ
+21 MFGLSIVSTKEINQ
-36 ALKNE
+36 LRDE
-41 IKGFYDDMST
+41 IKGFYD
-51 NAGNVY
+51 AGNNAENLY
-57 LSAIAGCT
+57 LAALAGCT

-70 PPLTPLSRMAIRELY
+70 APLTPISRAAIREAY

-112 KKSDD
+112 KKADD
-117 QPVENHWII
+117 TPVDKHWLV
-126 DLLAKP
+126 DLLARP

-140 FGTAWAIN
+140 FGTAWAVN

-155 WVYAPKAVGK
+155 WIYAPKAVGK
-165 DLGVIK
+165 DRGMVRE
-171 SMYLI
+171 MYVV

-183 EWGETSILEGVK
+183 QWGPGAVLEGIR
-195 LQGLSGDQTIGYDN
+195 LQGLTGDRTIGFEEM
-209 VFESFDYNLD
+209 FESFDYNLD
-219 DQSAFG
+219 DQSMFG
-225 TSRLASAFMYLS
+225 TSKLASAYMYLS
-237 MMQNGIRREDTALK
+237 MMQNGIRREDTALM

-264 KLTGITRPSEGDAI
+264 RLTGVTRPSEGEAL
-278 EKEFNSQANVGKT
+278 EREFNAQSNAGKT
-291 KVLRYPVTVQSLGNA
+291 KVLRYPVNVQSLGNA
-306 PVDLKILESH
+306 PVDLNILESH
-316 KEAITALC
+316 KEAVTALC

-373 REFSLEVDTQ
+373 KEFSLEVDTQ
-383 RIDVLQDKPADT
+383 RIDVLQEKPTDT

-414 YEPIEEPWADQP
+414 YEPIAEPWADQP
-426 MIPVGVQFGNEGA
+426 MIPMGVQFGNEGSA
-439 VFDINETGGNA
+439 FDINEPAGNA

>member
-1 MTICAVATIAP
+1 
-12 TGLFSAKIS
+12 
-21 KDMFGLSIVSTKEIQ
+21 MFGLSIVSTKEINQ
-36 ALKNE
+36 LRDE
-41 IKGFYDDMST
+41 IKGFYDSGN
-51 NAGNVY
+51 NAENLY
-57 LSAIAGCT
+57 LAALAGCT

-70 PPLTPLSRMAIRELY
+70 APLTPISRAAIREAY

-112 KKSDD
+112 KKADD
-117 QPVENHWII
+117 TPVDKHWLV
-126 DLLAKP
+126 DLLARP
-132 NDRFTLRK
+132 NDRFTIRK

-155 WVYAPKAVGK
+155 WIYAPKAVGK
-165 DLGVIK
+165 DRGMVRE
-171 SMYLI
+171 MYVV

-183 EWGETSILEGVK
+183 QWGPGAVLEGIR
-195 LQGLSGDQTIGYDN
+195 LQGLTGDRTIGFEEM
-209 VFESFDYNLD
+209 FESFDYNLD
-219 DQSAFG
+219 DQSMFG
-225 TSRLASAFMYLS
+225 TSKLASAYMYLS
-237 MMQNGIRREDTALK
+237 MMRNGIRREDTALM

-264 KLTGITRPSEGDAI
+264 RLTGVTRPSEGEAL
-278 EKEFNSQANVGKT
+278 EREFNAQSNAGKT
-291 KVLRYPVTVQSLGNA
+291 KVLRYPVNVQALGNA
-306 PVDLKILESH
+306 PVDLNILESH
-316 KEAITALC
+316 KEAVTAVC
-324 FAYNIPVDL
+324 FAYNVPVDL

-361 FAEDLLSYCGLS
+361 FAEDLLNYCGLS
-373 REFSLEVDTQ
+373 KEFSLEVDTQ
-383 RIDVLQDKPADT
+383 RIDVLQEKPTDT

-414 YEPIEEPWADQP
+414 YEPIAEPWADQP
-426 MIPVGVQFGNEGA
+426 MIPMGVQFGNEGSA
-439 VFDINETGGNA
+439 FDINEPAGNA

>member
-1 MTICAVATIAP
+1 
-12 TGLFSAKIS
+12 
-21 KDMFGLSIVSTKEIQ
+21 MFGLSIVSTKEINQ
-36 ALKNE
+36 LRDE
-41 IKGFYDDMST
+41 IKGFYDSGN
-51 NAGNVY
+51 NAENLY
-57 LSAIAGCT
+57 LAALAGCT

-70 PPLTPLSRMAIRELY
+70 APLTPISRAAIREAY

-112 KKSDD
+112 KKADD
-117 QPVENHWII
+117 TPVEKHWLV
-126 DLLAKP
+126 DLLARP

-140 FGTAWAIN
+140 FGTAWAVN

-155 WVYAPKAVGK
+155 WIYAPKAVGK
-165 DLGVIK
+165 DRGMVRE
-171 SMYLI
+171 MYVV

-183 EWGETSILEGVK
+183 QWGPGAVLEGIR
-195 LQGLSGDQTIGYDN
+195 LQGLTGDRTIGFEEM
-209 VFESFDYNLD
+209 FESFDYNLD
-219 DQSAFG
+219 DQSMFG
-225 TSRLASAFMYLS
+225 TSKLASAYMYLS
-237 MMQNGIRREDTALK
+237 MMQNGIRREDTALM

-264 KLTGITRPSEGDAI
+264 RLTGVTRPSEGEAL
-278 EKEFNSQANVGKT
+278 EREFNAQSNAGKT
-291 KVLRYPVTVQSLGNA
+291 KVLRYPVNVQALGNA
-306 PVDLKILESH
+306 PVDLNILESH
-316 KEAITALC
+316 KEAVTALC

-373 REFSLEVDTQ
+373 KEFSLEVDTQ
-383 RIDVLQDKPADT
+383 RIDVLQEKPTDT

-414 YEPIEEPWADQP
+414 YEPIAEPWADQP
-426 MIPVGVQFGNEGA
+426 MIPMGVQFGNEGSA
-439 VFDINETGGNA
+439 FDINEPAGNA

>member
-1 MTICAVATIAP
+1 
-12 TGLFSAKIS
+12 
-21 KDMFGLSIVSTKEIQ
+21 MFGLSIVSTKEINQ
-36 ALKNE
+36 LRDE
-41 IKGFYDDMST
+41 IKGFYDSGN
-51 NAGNVY
+51 NAENLY
-57 LSAIAGCT
+57 LAALAGCT

-70 PPLTPLSRMAIRELY
+70 APLTPISRAAIREAY

-112 KKSDD
+112 KKADD
-117 QPVENHWII
+117 TPVDKHWLV
-126 DLLAKP
+126 DLLARP

-140 FGTAWAIN
+140 FGTAWAVN

-155 WVYAPKAVGK
+155 WIYAPKAVGK
-165 DLGVIK
+165 DRGMVRE
-171 SMYLI
+171 MYVV

-183 EWGETSILEGVK
+183 QWGPGAVLEGIR
-195 LQGLSGDQTIGYDN
+195 LQGLTGDRTIGFEEM
-209 VFESFDYNLD
+209 FESFDYNLD
-219 DQSAFG
+219 DQSMFG
-225 TSRLASAFMYLS
+225 TSKLASAYMYLS
-237 MMQNGIRREDTALK
+237 MMQNGIRREDTALM

-264 KLTGITRPSEGDAI
+264 RLTGVTRPSEGEAL
-278 EKEFNSQANVGKT
+278 EREFNAQSNAGKT
-291 KVLRYPVTVQSLGNA
+291 KVLRYPVNVQSLGNA
-306 PVDLKILESH
+306 PVDLNILESH
-316 KEAITALC
+316 KEAVTALC

-361 FAEDLLSYCGLS
+361 FAEDLLNYCGLS
-373 REFSLEVDTQ
+373 KEFSLEVDTQ
-383 RIDVLQDKPADT
+383 RIDVLQEKPTDT

-414 YEPIEEPWADQP
+414 YEPIAEPWADQP
-426 MIPVGVQFGNEGA
+426 MIPMGVQFGNEGSA
-439 VFDINETGGNA
+439 FDINEPAGDA

>member
-1 MTICAVATIAP
+1 
-12 TGLFSAKIS
+12 
-21 KDMFGLSIVSTKEIQ
+21 MFGLSIVSTKEINQ
-36 ALKNE
+36 LRDE
-41 IKGFYDDMST
+41 IKGFYDSGN
-51 NAGNVY
+51 NAENLY
-57 LSAIAGCT
+57 LAALAGCT

-70 PPLTPLSRMAIRELY
+70 APLTPISRAAIREAY

-112 KKSDD
+112 KKADD
-117 QPVENHWII
+117 TPVDKHWLV
-126 DLLAKP
+126 DLLARP

-140 FGTAWAIN
+140 FGTAWAVN

-155 WVYAPKAVGK
+155 WIYAPKAVGK
-165 DLGVIK
+165 DRGMVRE
-171 SMYLI
+171 MYVV

-183 EWGETSILEGVK
+183 QWGPGAVLEGIR
-195 LQGLSGDQTIGYDN
+195 LQGLTGDRTIGFEEM
-209 VFESFDYNLD
+209 FESFDYNLD
-219 DQSAFG
+219 DQSMFG
-225 TSRLASAFMYLS
+225 TSKLASAYMYLS
-237 MMQNGIRREDTALK
+237 MMQNGIRREDTALM

-264 KLTGITRPSEGDAI
+264 RLTGVTRPSEGEAL
-278 EKEFNSQANVGKT
+278 EREFNAQSNAGKT
-291 KVLRYPVTVQSLGNA
+291 KVLRYPVNVQALGNA
-306 PVDLKILESH
+306 PVDLNILESH
-316 KEAITALC
+316 KEAVTALC

-373 REFSLEVDTQ
+373 KEFSLEVDTQ
-383 RIDVLQDKPADT
+383 RIDVLQEKPTDA

-414 YEPIEEPWADQP
+414 YEPIAEPWADQP
-426 MIPVGVQFGNEGA
+426 MIPMGVQFGNEGSA
-439 VFDINETGGNA
+439 FDINEPAGNA

>member
-1 MTICAVATIAP
+1 
-12 TGLFSAKIS
+12 
-21 KDMFGLSIVSTKEIQ
+21 MFGLSIVSTKEINQ
-36 ALKNE
+36 LRDE
-41 IKGFYDDMST
+41 IKGFYDSGN
-51 NAGNVY
+51 NAENLY
-57 LSAIAGCT
+57 LAALAGCT

-70 PPLTPLSRMAIRELY
+70 APLTPISRAAIREAY

-112 KKSDD
+112 KKADD
-117 QPVENHWII
+117 TPVDKHWLV
-126 DLLAKP
+126 DLLARP
-132 NDRFTLRK
+132 NDRFTIRK

-155 WVYAPKAVGK
+155 WIYAPKAVGK
-165 DLGVIK
+165 DRGMVRE
-171 SMYLI
+171 MYVV

-183 EWGETSILEGVK
+183 QWGPGAVLEGVR
-195 LQGLSGDQTIGYDN
+195 LQGLTGDRTIGFEEM
-209 VFESFDYNLD
+209 FESFDYNLD
-219 DQSAFG
+219 DQSMFG
-225 TSRLASAFMYLS
+225 TSKLASAYMYLS
-237 MMQNGIRREDTALK
+237 MMQNGIRREDTALM

-264 KLTGITRPSEGDAI
+264 RLTGVTRPSEGEAL
-278 EKEFNSQANVGKT
+278 EREFNAQSSVGKT
-291 KVLRYPVTVQSLGNA
+291 KVLRYPVNVQTLGNA
-306 PVDLKILESH
+306 PVDLNILESH
-316 KEAITALC
+316 KEAVTAVC
-324 FAYNIPVDL
+324 FAYNVPVDL

-361 FAEDLLSYCGLS
+361 FAEDLLNYCGLS
-373 REFSLEVDTQ
+373 KEFSLEVDTQ
-383 RIDVLQDKPADT
+383 RIDVLQEKPTDT

-414 YEPIEEPWADQP
+414 YEPIAEPWADQP
-426 MIPVGVQFGNEGA
+426 MIPMGVQFGNEGSA
-439 VFDINETGGNA
+439 FDINEPAGNA

>member
-1 MTICAVATIAP
+1 
-12 TGLFSAKIS
+12 
-21 KDMFGLSIVSTKEIQ
+21 MFGLSIVSTKEINQ
-36 ALKNE
+36 LRDE
-41 IKGFYDDMST
+41 IKGFYDSGN
-51 NAGNVY
+51 NAENLY
-57 LSAIAGCT
+57 LAALAGCT

-70 PPLTPLSRMAIRELY
+70 APLTPISRAAIREAY

-112 KKSDD
+112 KKADD
-117 QPVENHWII
+117 TPVEKHWLV
-126 DLLAKP
+126 DLLARP

-140 FGTAWAIN
+140 FGTAWAVN

-155 WVYAPKAVGK
+155 WIYAPKAVGK
-165 DLGVIK
+165 DRGMVRE
-171 SMYLI
+171 MYVV

-183 EWGETSILEGVK
+183 QWGPGAVLEGIR
-195 LQGLSGDQTIGYDN
+195 LQGLTGDRTIGFEEM
-209 VFESFDYNLD
+209 FESFDYNLD
-219 DQSAFG
+219 DQSMFG
-225 TSRLASAFMYLS
+225 TSKLASAYMYLS
-237 MMQNGIRREDTALK
+237 MMQNGIRREDTALM

-264 KLTGITRPSEGDAI
+264 RLTGVTRPSEGEAL
-278 EKEFNSQANVGKT
+278 EREFNAQSSVGKT
-291 KVLRYPVTVQSLGNA
+291 KVLRYPVNVQALGNA
-306 PVDLKILESH
+306 PVDLNILESH
-316 KEAITALC
+316 KEAVTALC

-373 REFSLEVDTQ
+373 KEFSLEVDTQ
-383 RIDVLQDKPADT
+383 RIDVLQEKPTDT

-414 YEPIEEPWADQP
+414 YEPIAEPWADQP
-426 MIPVGVQFGNEGA
+426 MIPMGVQFGNEGSA
-439 VFDINETGGNA
+439 FDINEPAGDA

>member
-1 MTICAVATIAP
+1 
-12 TGLFSAKIS
+12 
-21 KDMFGLSIVSTKEIQ
+21 MFGLSIVSTKEINQ
-36 ALKNE
+36 LRDE
-41 IKGFYDDMST
+41 IKGFYDSSN
-51 NAGNVY
+51 NAENLY
-57 LSAIAGCT
+57 LAALAGCT

-70 PPLTPLSRMAIRELY
+70 APLTPISRAAIREAY

-112 KKSDD
+112 KKADD
-117 QPVENHWII
+117 TPVDKHWLV
-126 DLLAKP
+126 DLLARP

-155 WVYAPKAVGK
+155 WTYAPKAVGK
-165 DLGVIK
+165 DRGMVRE
-171 SMYLI
+171 MYVV

-183 EWGETSILEGVK
+183 QWGPGAMLEGIR
-195 LQGLSGDQTIGYDN
+195 LQGLTGDRTIGFEEM
-209 VFESFDYNLD
+209 FESFDYNLD
-219 DQSAFG
+219 DQSMFG
-225 TSRLASAFMYLS
+225 TSKLASAYMYLS
-237 MMQNGIRREDTALK
+237 MMRNGIRREDTALM

-264 KLTGITRPSEGDAI
+264 RLTGVTRPSEG
-278 EKEFNSQANVGKT
+278 ETLEREFNAQSSVGKT
-291 KVLRYPVTVQSLGNA
+291 KVLRYPVNVQALGNA
-306 PVDLKILESH
+306 PVDLNILESH
-316 KEAITALC
+316 KEAVTALC

-361 FAEDLLSYCGLS
+361 FAEDLLNYCGLS
-373 REFSLEVDTQ
+373 KEFSLEVDTQ
-383 RIDVLQDKPADT
+383 RIDVLQEKPTDT

-414 YEPIEEPWADQP
+414 YEPIAETWADQP
-426 MIPVGVQFGNEGA
+426 MIPMGVQFGNEGSA
-439 VFDINETGGNA
+439 FDINEPAGNA

>member
-1 MTICAVATIAP
+1 
-12 TGLFSAKIS
+12 
-21 KDMFGLSIVSTKEIQ
+21 MFGLSIVSTKEITQ
-36 ALKNE
+36 LRDE
-41 IKGFYDDMST
+41 IKGFYDSSN
-51 NAGNVY
+51 NAENLY
-57 LSAIAGCT
+57 LAALAGCT

-70 PPLTPLSRMAIRELY
+70 APLTPISRAAIREAY

-112 KKSDD
+112 KKADD
-117 QPVENHWII
+117 TPVDKHWLV
-126 DLLAKP
+126 DLLARP

-155 WVYAPKAVGK
+155 WTYAPKAVGK
-165 DLGVIK
+165 DRGMVRE
-171 SMYLI
+171 MYVV

-183 EWGETSILEGVK
+183 QWGPGAVLEGIR
-195 LQGLSGDQTIGYDN
+195 LQGLTGDRTIGFEEM
-209 VFESFDYNLD
+209 FESFDYNLD
-219 DQSAFG
+219 DQSMFG
-225 TSRLASAFMYLS
+225 TSKLASAYMYLS
-237 MMQNGIRREDTALK
+237 MMRNGIRREDTALM

-264 KLTGITRPSEGDAI
+264 RLTGVTRPSEGEAL
-278 EKEFNSQANVGKT
+278 EREFNAQSSVGKT
-291 KVLRYPVTVQSLGNA
+291 KVLRYPVNVQALGNA
-306 PVDLKILESH
+306 PVDLNILESH
-316 KEAITALC
+316 KEAVTALC

-361 FAEDLLSYCGLS
+361 FAEDLLNYCGLS
-373 REFSLEVDTQ
+373 KEFSLEVDTQ
-383 RIDVLQDKPADT
+383 RIDVLQEKPTDT

-414 YEPIEEPWADQP
+414 YEPIAEPWADQP
-426 MIPVGVQFGNEGA
+426 MIPMGVQFGNEGSA
-439 VFDINETGGNA
+439 FDINEPAGDA